1 MATKKKTADLDSL
14 LDEIESEVD
23 QEIESERID
32 QLSPQDR
39 VLSQIASEILRLER
53 DMTKPGQAV
62 QDSTRI
68 ERLAKFIDEAKFE

>member
-1 MATKKKTADLDSL
+1 MATKNKKLDIDSL

-23 QEIESERID
+23 QEIETERVD

-39 VLSQIASEILRLER
+39 VLSNIASEILRLER
-53 DMTKPGQAV
+53 DMTRPGLAV

-68 ERLAKFIDEAKFE
+68 ERLAKFIEEAKF